1 MPFSP
6 AFALSLVLASLY
18 AVLFHLLWG
27 KRLRE
32 LPLYLLAALIGFGLG
47 QALAGILS
55 TQFLMIGDVHLLEG
69 SVACW
74 LLLLVARQFWV

>member
-18 AVLFHLLWG
+18 AVLFHLFWG